1 LSLSRIFYG
10 WIIVASAFVVMFLG
24 FGVAYAFASFFADLQ
39 QEFQASRGD
48 ISLIFSISGG
58 LYFGLGAISGPIAD
72 RYGPRWVTFF
82 GIVLIGFGLLLA
94 SQATALWQIYV
105 TYGIAVGVGVGF
117 SYVPAIG
124 AVQPWF
130 VRRRGFA
137 SGIAVSG
144 IALATLLGPLC
155 ADWFID
161 LWGWR
166 GAYVALA
173 IITLI
178 VGCSA
183 AMLLEQS
190 PAGRGL
196 APDGD
201 AARPPAP
208 DGQIHDIPGATIGQA
223 VTSRPFIYMC
233 VGVAFCAFGLFVPFV
248 HLANYARDHGIDEDI
263 SILIFGFI
271 GIGSLLGR
279 FAIGGLADKWG
290 RREAVAAMYA
300 GLMIISLWWYASTS
314 IWALSVYAVMFGVFY
329 GGFVALSPALA
340 ADYFGGKAISS
351 IIGLIY
357 STVAVGI
364 LAGPV
369 VAGYVFDLTG
379 TYEWVILASSGLFF
393 AAALCAASLP
403 KLKTWQAQASWFSNS

>member
-1 LSLSRIFYG
+1 LLSRIFYG
-10 WIIVASAFVVMFLG
+10 WIVVASAFVIMFLG
-24 FGVAYAFASFFADLQ
+24 FGVAYAFASFFPDLQ

-48 ISLIFSISGG
+48 ISLIFSICGG

-72 RYGPRWVTFF
+72 RYGPRWIIFS

-130 VRRRGFA
+130 VRQRGFA

-144 IALATLLGPLC
+144 IALATLLGPLF
-155 ADWFID
+155 ASWFID

-173 IITLI
+173 VITL
-178 VGCSA
+178 VFGCVA
-183 AMLLEQS
+183 ALLMDQS

-201 AARPPAP
+201 GPAAAVP
-208 DGQIHDIPGATIGQA
+208 DGQVVEIPGATIREA
-223 VTSRPFIYMC
+223 VTSRPFLHM
-233 VGVAFCAFGLFVPFV
+233 GLGAAFCAFGLFVPFV
-248 HLANYARDHGIDEDI
+248 HLANYARDHGIDEDT

-290 RREAVAAMYA
+290 RRKVVTAMYI
-300 GLMIISLWWYASTS
+300 GLMVMSLWWYVSTS
-314 IWALSVYAVMFGVFY
+314 IWALSVYSVFFGVFY
-329 GGFVALSPALA
+329 GGFVALAPALA
-340 ADYFGGKAISS
+340 ADYFGGKAISG

-357 STVAVGI
+357 STIAVGI

-369 VAGYVFDLTG
+369 IAGYVYDLTE
-379 TYEWVILASSGLFF
+379 TYEWVILASTGLFF
-393 AAALCAASLP
+393 ASTICAATLP
-403 KLKTWQAQASWFSNS
+403 KLTNWQTQASWFKN